1 MLGSPSSFASLPESC
16 KAPTVRRSQPAAQD
30 PEMTRLHQALTTA
43 CACAALTWACASPA
57 TPASNTADGAGS
69 PDTSATGDSPSAD
82 SPGAVDAA
90 QSASPTE
97 YVATLADFDCIKNGT
112 KVGHFYVANR
122 LGKQDQAVAV
132 AKANAKG
139 ETYPLGTVIRLFPL
153 EAMVK
158 RGKGFEATGGW
169 EMFKLTT
176 KDGQLSIAQRG
187 GAEVTNGSGP
197 CVGCHNPAK
206 DYDFVCGTDH
216 GCAPIPVTDDLVTL
230 LQDSDTLCGP

>member
-1 MLGSPSSFASLPESC
+1 MKRFPRLLATSGICACTALP
-16 KAPTVRRSQPAAQD
+16 A
-30 PEMTRLHQALTTA
+30 
-43 CACAALTWACASPA
+43 ACAAPEASTAGAAHTNGPA
-57 TPASNTADGAGS
+57 DTAA
-69 PDTSATGDSPSAD
+69 AAD
-82 SPGAVDAA
+82 SSGSDSARAVDVA
-90 QSASPTE
+90 QPASPTE

-122 LGKQDQAVAV
+122 LGKQGEAVAV

-139 ETYPLGTVIRLFPL
+139 NSYPLGTVIRLFPL

-176 KDGQLSIAQRG
+176 KEGQLTIAQRG
-187 GAEVTNGSGP
+187 GAEVTNSSGS

-216 GCAPIPVTDDLVTL
+216 GCAPIPVTDELVSL
-230 LQDSDTLCGP
+230 LQDSDALCPP

>member
-1 MLGSPSSFASLPESC
+1 MTSF
-16 KAPTVRRSQPAAQD
+16 
-30 PEMTRLHQALTTA
+30 HQALTTA
-43 CACAALTWACASPA
+43 SLCASAVLPVACASPA
-57 TPASNTADGAGS
+57 SSTSSSAETTGSAD
-69 PDTSATGDSPSAD
+69 TVATGDSSGAD
-82 SPGAVDAA
+82 FLGAVDAA
-90 QSASPTE
+90 QPASPTE
-97 YVATLADFDCIKNGT
+97 YIATLADFDCIKNGT

-132 AKANAKG
+132 AKASAKG
-139 ETYPLGTVIRLFPL
+139 GTYPLGTVIRLFPL

-176 KDGQLSIAQRG
+176 KDGQLSIVQRG